1 MGRRAKYKARP
12 DGLRETTKSY
22 KNFGPSRYTG
32 RKHFYGHSDDEVDA
46 KIEAFEKAMKSAPEK
61 KARSFGK
68 VAGDW
73 WQEKEPTLSP
83 NSVCGYRTALHRA
96 DEEFGSIPIDEI
108 TPQQCIAYLKR
119 FAAQGYSMKVITNTK
134 IVLKGILD
142 HAFAAG
148 DINSN
153 PCANLPPIKGAG
165 KKKRHAAEDED
176 IQIIERTKT
185 QSLFAR
191 MSYFML
197 YTGCRRGEA
206 AALQQKNIDREK
218 KKARIV
224 QAVAYSDTRKPQLK
238 LPKSEAGFREIDLYD
253 NVLEILPEYEDPETY
268 VFFPDGLP
276 TKTYLEAGLKK
287 YQEENGIR
295 ATAHQLRHSYASML
309 HSAGIDVKDAQ
320 HLLGHSTIAMTQDVY
335 TEIEKAHGSEIRET
349 VNAFIQDRKLN
360 KEKKTCPECG
370 SRYVKAP
377 DGHVFTYCP
386 DCGEK
391 LV

>member
-1 MGRRAKYKARP
+1 
-12 DGLRETTKSY
+12 
-22 KNFGPSRYTG
+22 
-32 RKHFYGHSDDEVDA
+32 
-46 KIEAFEKAMKSAPEK
+46 
-61 KARSFGK
+61 
-68 VAGDW
+68 
-73 WQEKEPTLSP
+73 
-83 NSVCGYRTALHRA
+83 
-96 DEEFGSIPIDEI
+96 
-108 TPQQCIAYLKR
+108 
-119 FAAQGYSMKVITNTK
+119 
-134 IVLKGILD
+134 
-142 HAFAAG
+142 
-148 DINSN
+148 
-153 PCANLPPIKGAG
+153 
-165 KKKRHAAEDED
+165 
-176 IQIIERTKT
+176 
-185 QSLFAR
+185 

-253 NVLEILPEYEDPETY
+253 NVLEILPKYEDPETY

-377 DGHVFTYCP
+377 DGHAFTYCP
-386 DCGEK
+386 DCGKK